1 MSGQVPT
8 KTISFPEPRMLIEL
22 LPSFSASLLVGLTL
36 AFDQVVEAQDD
47 SDLSADSHFREEL
60 GVNQYTTP
68 SIEQLFNMLDS
79 LKPIPI
85 PALTRPPRALRLDN
99 RVKFALSFGVLIGDG
114 FLAVEGEEVKA
125 IEPLG
130 RELLRRAKGLGV
142 QQRVSRHSKQL
153 LDLAKE
159 LDWSGL
165 RKELIVTQKDVEKAM
180 LDLRDEEMAHLLSL
194 GGWIRGL
201 EIGAAS
207 VAADFSPER
216 ASKLR
221 QLDLLD
227 YYLQRLAT
235 LSPPLKSTPLIA
247 QIIEGLTEI
256 RQKLGDPS
264 TVSREDVAGI
274 QTTARS
280 LVALIEGD
288 APASAATQPR

>member
-1 MSGQVPT
+1 MRIG
-8 KTISFPEPRMLIEL
+8 L
-22 LPSFSASLLVGLTL
+22 LPSIAASFFVGWSL
-36 AFDQVVEAQDD
+36 ACAQIIEAQED
-47 SDLSADSHFREEL
+47 SDISADSHFREEL

-68 SIEQLFNMLDS
+68 SIEHLFDTLDS

-85 PALTRPPRALRLDN
+85 QELTRPPRALRLDN

-114 FLAVEGEEVKA
+114 FLAVEGEETKA

-142 QQRVSRHSKQL
+142 QQRVSRHTKQL
-153 LDLAKE
+153 LDLAKQS
-159 LDWSGL
+159 DWKGL
-165 RKELIVTQKDVEKAM
+165 RKELIVTQKDVENAM
-180 LDLRDEEMAHLLSL
+180 LDLRDEEMVHLLSL

-227 YYLQRLAT
+227 YYLQRLDT
-235 LSPPLKSTPLIA
+235 LSTPLKSMALIA
-247 QIIEGLTEI
+247 QIISGLKEV
-256 RQKLGDPS
+256 RQKLTETAS
-264 TVSREDVAGI
+264 VSQEDVAGI
-274 QTTARS
+274 QTTARN
-280 LVALIEGD
+280 LVALIEGGT
-288 APASAATQPR
+288 PAA

>member
-1 MSGQVPT
+1 MPND
-8 KTISFPEPRMLIEL
+8 L
-22 LPSFSASLLVGLTL
+22 LPSISASLFVGLTL
-36 AFDQVVEAQDD
+36 AFGQIIEAQED
-47 SDLSADSHFREEL
+47 SDLSNDSHFREEL

-68 SIEQLFNMLDS
+68 SIEQLFNTLDS
-79 LKPIPI
+79 LKPIPLQ
-85 PALTRPPRALRLDN
+85 ALTRPPRPLHLDN
-99 RVKFALSFGVLIGDG
+99 RVKFALSFGVLISDG
-114 FLAVEGEEVKA
+114 FLAVEGEEFKA

-153 LDLAKE
+153 LDLAKK
-159 LDWSGL
+159 LDWVGL
-165 RKELIVTQKDVEKAM
+165 RKELIITQKDVETAM
-180 LDLRDEEMAHLLSL
+180 LDLRDEEMVHLLSL

-207 VAADFSPER
+207 VATDFSPER

-227 YYLQRLAT
+227 YYLQRLDS
-235 LSPPLKSTPLIA
+235 LSAPLKSTALIT
-247 QIIEGLTEI
+247 QIISGLKEV
-256 RQKLGDPS
+256 REKLADTP
-264 TVSREDVAGI
+264 TVSQEDVSGI

-288 APASAATQPR
+288 SPSSIRSE

>member
-1 MSGQVPT
+1 
-8 KTISFPEPRMLIEL
+8 MLIEL

-36 AFDQVVEAQDD
+36 AFDPVVEAQDD

-256 RQKLGDPS
+256 RQKLGDAS
-264 TVSREDVAGI
+264 AVSREDVAGI

-288 APASAATQPR
+288 APDSAATHPR

>member
-1 MSGQVPT
+1 MPV
-8 KTISFPEPRMLIEL
+8 EL
-22 LPSFSASLLVGLTL
+22 LRSISTSLFIGLTL
-36 AFDQVVEAQDD
+36 AFAQLLEAQDD
-47 SDLSADSHFREEL
+47 SDISTDSHFREEL
-60 GVNQYTTP
+60 GVNQYTAP
-68 SIEQLFNMLDS
+68 SIEQLFNTLDS

-85 PALTRPPRALRLDN
+85 RELTRPPRALRLDN

-114 FLAVEGEEVKA
+114 FLAVEGEETKA

-153 LDLAKE
+153 LDLAKQ

-165 RKELIVTQKDVEKAM
+165 RKELIVTQKDVETAM
-180 LDLRDEEMAHLLSL
+180 LDLRDEEMVHLLSL

-216 ASKLR
+216 ATKLR

-227 YYLQRLAT
+227 YYLQRLDT
-235 LSPPLKSTPLIA
+235 LSTPLKSTPLIS
-247 QIIEGLTEI
+247 QIISGLKDV
-256 RQKLGDPS
+256 RQRLAG
-264 TVSREDVAGI
+264 TVVSQEDVSGI
-274 QTTARS
+274 QTTAHN
-280 LVALIEGD
+280 LIALIEDGTST
-288 APASAATQPR
+288 AAASRAD